1 MVFNIVK
8 YYFDYLIILLFECN
22 IFMWNGHTCTINEI
36 LKVVSWSD
44 NLQFLEI
51 VVSKHEMK
59 KAELEYKKYMDR
71 ALVIHRRNI

>member
-1 MVFNIVK
+1 
-8 YYFDYLIILLFECN
+8 
-22 IFMWNGHTCTINEI
+22 MWKGHTCTINEI

-51 VVSKHEMK
+51 VVSKHVKHEMK

>member
-1 MVFNIVK
+1 
-8 YYFDYLIILLFECN
+8 
-22 IFMWNGHTCTINEI
+22 MWNGHTCTINEI